1 MFALMRSPNGSAQ
14 ITSTNVQAGTLYVVG
29 TPIGNLEDMSVRAV
43 KILQAVDLIAAED
56 TRHTGKL
63 LHHFQ
68 VATPQI
74 SYHQH
79 NSQQRIP
86 ELVQRLQ
93 RGDAI
98 ALVSD
103 AGMPG
108 ISDPGYELVRDCV
121 AAGILVVP
129 IPGASAA
136 IAALTASGL
145 PTDRFVFEG
154 FLPAK
159 GQDRHQ
165 RLQALSSEPRT
176 MILYEAPHRLRPTLA
191 DLATMLGGDRQIAIA
206 RELTKRYETFW
217 QGSLAA
223 AIAVYETQDPKGEFT
238 LVVAGAKILPVSISE
253 SSLRAALQDLLNQG
267 ISRSEA
273 SRQLATEI
281 GLPRRQI
288 YQLALSMPD
297 LPAGDQ

>member
-1 MFALMRSPNGSAQ
+1 MRSDHGS
-14 ITSTNVQAGTLYVVG
+14 TSFVYAQAGTLYVVG

-43 KILQAVDLIAAED
+43 KVLQAVDLIAAED

-63 LHHFQ
+63 LQHFQ
-68 VATPQI
+68 IATPQI

-79 NSQQRIP
+79 NSQQRTP

-93 RGDAI
+93 QGAAI

-121 AAGILVVP
+121 AAQIPVVP

-136 IAALTASGL
+136 IAALSASGL

-154 FLPAK
+154 FLPVK
-159 GQDRHQ
+159 GQDRQQ

-176 MILYEAPHRLRPTLA
+176 VVLYEAPHRLRQTLA
-191 DLATMLGGDRQIAIA
+191 DLAVTLGDDRQITVA

-217 QGSLAA
+217 QGSLVG
-223 AIAVYETQDPKGEFT
+223 AIAVYQTQDPKGEFT
-238 LVVAGAKILPVSISE
+238 LVVAGAKTTPLALSE
-253 SSLRAALQDLLNQG
+253 SSLRAALQELLNQG

-273 SRQLATEI
+273 SRQLANEI

-288 YQLALSMPD
+288 YQLALSMAD
-297 LPAGDQ
+297 GSESNESTST